1 MGQNRFRTIQIIS
14 GVIIILQP
22 VIHDIYLHLTGLF
35 RGEGMLVLIYHLG
48 FLQHAFPVA
57 SRRLFLSDHANDY
70 WPLPKKTPKVQ
81 SPDLLS
87 GFFTL
92 YVVLVNKVW
101 KGAVIKHDLGLRE
114 VIHDPL
120 VQVPVSVKVVNIN
133 LRRRKLKA
141 SSGPGVFTLT
151 HILLP
156 LLHKRKDL
164 ILRKRF

>member
-1 MGQNRFRTIQIIS
+1 M
-14 GVIIILQP
+14 
-22 VIHDIYLHLTGLF
+22 
-35 RGEGMLVLIYHLG
+35 
-48 FLQHAFPVA
+48 
-57 SRRLFLSDHANDY
+57 
-70 WPLPKKTPKVQ
+70 Q

-87 GFFTL
+87 GVFTL